1 MVTFCE
7 KRREKSHLA
16 SHKHIGKYTQER
28 IRRRV
33 TCAEPDDVA
42 ASVADGVYAVLPT
55 LLHQTSVTA
64 CLFSGLEWGICIFD
78 VGRQGSPM
86 DAAVCEH

>member
-16 SHKHIGKYTQER
+16 SHKHVGKYTQER

-55 LLHQTSVTA
+55 LLHQTSATA
-64 CLFSGLEWGICIFD
+64 CLFSRFTRVWLLLKTFCVVFFE
-78 VGRQGSPM
+78 
-86 DAAVCEH
+86 